1 MPKPGFI
8 YDNRNIKTSV
18 KQQNK
23 TKALQRHVNYDYR
36 VLIELHHVNQIELKN
51 HQQIYLGRKSFTVF
65 MLKFIDTKNITHA
78 TSEPIIDAWYGSTK
92 RS

>member
-1 MPKPGFI
+1 ML
-8 YDNRNIKTSV
+8 D
-18 KQQNK
+18 
-23 TKALQRHVNYDYR
+23 
-36 VLIELHHVNQIELKN
+36 QIELKKC
-51 HQQIYLGRKSFTVF
+51 QQVYFGRKRFTVF